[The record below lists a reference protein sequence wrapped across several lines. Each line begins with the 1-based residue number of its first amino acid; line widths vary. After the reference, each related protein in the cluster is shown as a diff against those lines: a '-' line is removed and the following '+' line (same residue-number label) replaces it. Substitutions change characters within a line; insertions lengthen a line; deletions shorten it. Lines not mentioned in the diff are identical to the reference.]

1 MCVESPAGDKI
12 RSFLQEFLNK
22 KSHLL
27 RDLFPRIIHLLLPI
41 CQNGMVEYIVSNQML
56 FFRRPRMMH
65 PIHLLENFKLTLAF
79 NLKLVGQLNPLLH
92 PFFESVNP
100 GFKVYIGDYLLFDYV
115 ISGELDDVSSST
127 RLMFLQILFV
137 QDT

>member
-1 MCVESPAGDKI
+1 
-12 RSFLQEFLNK
+12 
-22 KSHLL
+22 
-27 RDLFPRIIHLLLPI
+27 
-41 CQNGMVEYIVSNQML
+41 
-56 FFRRPRMMH
+56 MH
-65 PIHLLENFKLTLAF
+65 PIHLLENFQLTLAF

-127 RLMFLQILFV
+127 MLMFLQILFV

>member
-1 MCVESPAGDKI
+1 
-12 RSFLQEFLNK
+12 
-22 KSHLL
+22 
-27 RDLFPRIIHLLLPI
+27 
-41 CQNGMVEYIVSNQML
+41 
-56 FFRRPRMMH
+56 MMH

-127 RLMFLQILFV
+127 KNYVFANINRARYVKLQIL
-137 QDT
+137 QTDKNLPK

>member
-1 MCVESPAGDKI
+1 
-12 RSFLQEFLNK
+12 
-22 KSHLL
+22 
-27 RDLFPRIIHLLLPI
+27 
-41 CQNGMVEYIVSNQML
+41 
-56 FFRRPRMMH
+56 MH

-127 RLMFLQILFV
+127 KNYVFANIIRARYVICSYI
-137 QDT
+137 

>member
-1 MCVESPAGDKI
+1 
-12 RSFLQEFLNK
+12 
-22 KSHLL
+22 
-27 RDLFPRIIHLLLPI
+27 
-41 CQNGMVEYIVSNQML
+41 
-56 FFRRPRMMH
+56 MMH

-115 ISGELDDVSSST
+115 ISGELDDVSNLKQTISVKVDTLSGTYRNT
-127 RLMFLQILFV
+127 RYISMVYSKMAQFAN
-137 QDT
+137 

>member
-1 MCVESPAGDKI
+1 
-12 RSFLQEFLNK
+12 
-22 KSHLL
+22 
-27 RDLFPRIIHLLLPI
+27 
-41 CQNGMVEYIVSNQML
+41 ML

-65 PIHLLENFKLTLAF
+65 PIHLLENFQLTLAF

-115 ISGELDDVSSST
+115 ISGELDDVSNLKQTISVKVDTLSGTYRNT
-127 RLMFLQILFV
+127 RNGIFKNGTVCKLINIFQSKTIYNRDKNLSRICSNGKKV
-137 QDT
+137 EH